1 MKNLLPM
8 FRLRRR
14 FGTVGHR
21 RVSCFPL
28 RVRSCP
34 FVVGVSACGCAALE
48 RVMSGLFYNLGR
60 RMGRAAVPAIRKGR
74 WIWDGLTGN
83 EEDALRAET
92 SLGAALATEVRASTD
107 PGLRVDTALVQ
118 DIGQRLAKEV
128 SDRRRRWRVEVIVAE
143 DANAMALPGG
153 FLFMSHALLDLCER
167 RREELAFVLG
177 HEMAHVL
184 LGHAWD
190 RMINQS
196 ALRAASV
203 VVARAGPLG
212 PWLRQNGLQ
221 LLQSAHARDC
231 EFEADREGRRLAGRA
246 GYDPA
251 GGVRLFGR
259 LERFGGDPAGL
270 GQYFASHPPAAERI
284 AKLKR
289 RGSEQG
295 D

>member
-1 MKNLLPM
+1 
-8 FRLRRR
+8 
-14 FGTVGHR
+14 
-21 RVSCFPL
+21 
-28 RVRSCP
+28 
-34 FVVGVSACGCAALE
+34 
-48 RVMSGLFYNLGR
+48 MSGLFYNLGR
-60 RMGRAAVPAIRKGR
+60 RLGRAAVPAIRKGR

-83 EEDALRAET
+83 EEDALRAER
-92 SLGAALATEVRASTD
+92 SLGAALATEVRASTA
-107 PGLRVDTALVQ
+107 PGLPADTALVQ
-118 DIGQRLAKEV
+118 DIGCRLSKGV
-128 SDRRRRWRVEVIVAE
+128 PDRRRRWRIEVIVA
-143 DANAMALPGG
+143 DDPNAMALPGG
-153 FLFMSHALLDLCER
+153 FLFVSHALLDLCDR

-231 EFEADREGRRLAGRA
+231 EFEADREGLRLVVHA
-246 GYDPA
+246 GYDSA
-251 GGVRLFGR
+251 GGVQLFRR
-259 LERFGGDPAGL
+259 LEGLGSDPAGL
-270 GQYFASHPPAAERI
+270 GQYFASHPPAAERM

-289 RGSEQG
+289 LGPEQG